1 MSDFNKVAKSYVKMS
16 CSKRQIT
23 ENNWLFMSVPCINLN
38 DPSLSAPS
46 RCWLCFICN
55 FGNICLWILQLLH
68 CVSCDNL
75 RLNAERHLGCCCVYL
90 VVKKKQ
96 LINILVIVV
105 CHFSGAALHL
115 NRLFI
120 ETVQESI
127 SLSGKWQY
135 LPWCCCCHTQAKSL
149 STLTPNSS
157 FTQSHVA
164 AHQPLITPGP
174 SWKRRF
180 PHLPSMYI
188 FPWAVN
194 ESRVS
199 PTDKQDLLI
208 QCNLTQSV
216 P

>member
-1 MSDFNKVAKSYVKMS
+1 MSNFNKVAKSYVKMS

-23 ENNWLFMSVPCINLN
+23 ENNWLFMFIPCVNLN

-55 FGNICLWILQLLH
+55 FGNVCLWILQLLH
-68 CVSCDNL
+68 CVSCDHL

-105 CHFSGAALHL
+105 CHFSGAVLHL
-115 NRLFI
+115 NSLFI

-135 LPWCCCCHTQAKSL
+135 LPWCCCWSVAKSKSKEPVHTDSEQFL
-149 STLTPNSS
+149 YTKSHSGTSATDNTRTILKETVPSSSIHVHIALGFKREQGFPN
-157 FTQSHVA
+157 
-164 AHQPLITPGP
+164 
-174 SWKRRF
+174 R
-180 PHLPSMYI
+180 
-188 FPWAVN
+188 
-194 ESRVS
+194 
-199 PTDKQDLLI
+199 
-208 QCNLTQSV
+208 
-216 P
+216 